1 MDVSGKTLKLVLTV
15 LAILLS
21 IYLLGQLRGF
31 FGDIWS
37 VLKALVIPFL
47 IALIIMYLLEPIV
60 NLLTARR
67 VPRGLAIIVIYCAFV
82 LLLVVVIL
90 NAIPMIN
97 RQFTQLGE
105 HLPALIKQADHWLEA
120 LNQRKQ
126 YLPEA
131 VRKGLESAL
140 TQSEQ
145 HITQY
150 AAGVLSVLSGTL
162 NALFIIVTVPFL
174 AFYMLKDA
182 RVIGRGMI
190 RLAPAKHRDH
200 VRLILSGVD
209 ETLGSYVRG
218 QLLVMAAVGVLTY
231 AGLLVVHMPY
241 ALLLATFLAIAD
253 LIPYI
258 GPIIGAAPALLL
270 ALAISPQM
278 ALKVLLVN
286 LIVQQCEGNLL
297 SPQIMGRTLK
307 LHPMAIVAALLVG
320 GEIGGVLGLMVAVP
334 VLAVCKVVW
343 QNIRKVRE
351 GADS

>member
-1 MDVSGKTLKLVLTV
+1 MDVSGKTLRIVLTV
-15 LAILLS
+15 FAILLS

-31 FGDIWS
+31 IHDIWV

-47 IALIIMYLLEPIV
+47 IALVITYLLEPLV
-60 NLLTARR
+60 NLLTARK
-67 VPRGLAIIVIYCAFV
+67 VPRGIAIIVIYCAFV
-82 LLLVVVIL
+82 LLVIVAVL
-90 NAIPMIN
+90 NAIPMVN
-97 RQFTQLGE
+97 RQFAQLGE
-105 HLPALIKQADHWLEA
+105 HLPALIAQANHWLDE

-145 HITQY
+145 HVTEY
-150 AAGVLSVLSGTL
+150 AASVLSMVNSTV
-162 NALFIIVTVPFL
+162 NALFIIVTVPFI

-182 RVIGRGMI
+182 KAIGRGMV
-190 RLAPAKHRDH
+190 RLAPLRYREEVAA
-200 VRLILSGVD
+200 VLSAVD
-209 ETLGSYVRG
+209 QTFGSYVRG
-218 QLLVMAAVGVLTY
+218 QLLVMLAVGVLTY

-241 ALLLATFLAIAD
+241 ALLLALFLAIAD

-278 ALKVLLVN
+278 ALKVLIVN
-286 LIVQQCEGNLL
+286 VIVQQCEGNLL

-307 LHPMAIVAALLVG
+307 LHPLSIVAALLIG
-320 GEIGGVLGLMVAVP
+320 GEVGGVLGLMVAVP

-343 QNIRKVRE
+343 QTVRE
-351 GADS
+351 LRGGDEA